1 MVESLNYAY
10 ERGQLSNSQKQ
21 AVITLLEKKRQT
33 EKTSNFRPICL
44 INEDEKM
51 SSKAIAK
58 RLEIVLPNTTHH
70 NQFAYVKSRTIFI
83 RVTSCRFAVGATT
96 GKRQLGSD
104 NLEATTWKRQRVTLI
119 GFRTLST
126 FHFGPSF
133 I

>member
-58 RLEIVLPNTTHH
+58 RLEIVLPNSTHH
-70 NQFAYVKSRTIFI
+70 NQFAYVKS
-83 RVTSCRFAVGATT
+83 GH
-96 GKRQLGSD
+96 QLSLRSWSD
-104 NLEATTWKRQRVTLI
+104 NWEATTWKRQRVTLI
-119 GFRTLST
+119 GFRTLSA
-126 FHFGPSF
+126 FRFGPSF